1 MSCYPVSFSIS
12 PNDLNFSGFN
22 AKYNKLKL
30 DTSNA
35 TSFLALKNFFTYVDD
50 LEFLVNKTELNKTEF
65 QSALLNLTGLKVSEE
80 ESEFIFKMF
89 DSNKD
94 GYISTIDELKFRNK

>member
-65 QSALLNLTGLKVSEE
+65 QSALNKLTGLKVSEE